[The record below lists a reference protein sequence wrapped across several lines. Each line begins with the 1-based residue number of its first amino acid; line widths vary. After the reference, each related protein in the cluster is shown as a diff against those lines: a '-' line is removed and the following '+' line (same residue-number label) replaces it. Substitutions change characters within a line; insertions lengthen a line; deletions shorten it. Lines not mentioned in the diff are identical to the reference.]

1 MHALAIA
8 TQTCPVVIVEESLF
22 SQHQGM
28 LRLYI
33 RQGA

>member
-22 SQHQGM
+22 SQHQEM
-28 LRLYI
+28 FTLYV